1 MVVSFLRW
9 HQPQLRPPQPCCL
22 ASKLL
27 SSVQAGLSAQW
38 LPQKLNKFS
47 PIDQIHPLTA
57 QTRATCN
64 ERFHWPTHSQVSVL
78 GQSLPAS
85 HWDTILSIRTAE
97 KDHVGPQL
105 SQVYKTM
112 LLKISKTQ
120 AMKSSYKV
128 ILKPQCCLLRQN
140 FCETVQLLS
149 SHFSSRAVS
158 VVSGVGCCSDPQ
170 QWRSH
175 WGKLGLKIRPG
186 NQVIWRLWLKKL
198 VNVIAHK
205 CVNCR
210 GVSKSDM
217 VKTQILRNW
226 TSLIRTGICAAATL
240 PSLPAGTSPLRGLL
254 PAPANLDPCKP
265 SYRFNVLKKL
275 NWKSVIS

>member
-1 MVVSFLRW
+1 MVVSTLMTPTSA
-9 HQPQLRPPQPCCL
+9 QSCCL

-27 SSVQAGLSAQW
+27 SSVQAGLSSRW

-57 QTRATCN
+57 QTRAICN
-64 ERFHWPTHSQVSVL
+64 GRFHWPTHSQVSVL
-78 GQSLPAS
+78 GQSQPAS

-112 LLKISKTQ
+112 LLESHKISETH
-120 AMKSSYKV
+120 AMKSSCKV

-158 VVSGVGCCSDPQ
+158 VVSGVGCCSESQ
-170 QWRSH
+170 QWRSQ
-175 WGKLGLKIRPG
+175 WGKLGLKIRLG
-186 NQVIWRLWLKKL
+186 NQVIWSLWPKKV
-198 VNVIAHK
+198 VNIISHK

-210 GVSKSDM
+210 GVSKSDL
-217 VKTQILRNW
+217 VKTQIWRN
-226 TSLIRTGICAAATL
+226 
-240 PSLPAGTSPLRGLL
+240 
-254 PAPANLDPCKP
+254 
-265 SYRFNVLKKL
+265 
-275 NWKSVIS
+275 